1 MAQYERLVGLKEP
14 MTPQK
19 RSFLRDGHLHEAS
32 IISALRAAGITMTD
46 TAEAAPEEIHFTST
60 DTPVGRV
67 TFKTII
73 HTDGVIHLDGNK
85 RLLCECKSVKDYAW
99 KAKFCKGIIP
109 ETYYGQC
116 QAYVHFKQ
124 LDGALLFIKNRHT
137 SEVMVPFFILPD
149 PEFIEQKTMQLAA
162 VTHALTTG
170 SILPKPK
177 DKTGKR
183 DPECLYCL
191 YQGQCWS

>member
-1 MAQYERLVGLKEP
+1 MNPALISRPSVFVDAFNAGVDAIESHPCSVCRIKTGPRDHFHGSDWGKCRLMAQYERLVGLKEP

-85 RLLCECKSVKDYAW
+85 RLLC
-99 KAKFCKGIIP
+99 
-109 ETYYGQC
+109 
-116 QAYVHFKQ
+116 
-124 LDGALLFIKNRHT
+124 
-137 SEVMVPFFILPD
+137 
-149 PEFIEQKTMQLAA
+149 
-162 VTHALTTG
+162 
-170 SILPKPK
+170 
-177 DKTGKR
+177 
-183 DPECLYCL
+183 
-191 YQGQCWS
+191 